1 MGLSAGLAWVG
12 VSSCGTF
19 AEGWEQV
26 DDCAHTNEPP
36 TSDIPVAFPLPGWS
50 RSSSPLAQ
58 DTGGD
63 MACHS

>member
-1 MGLSAGLAWVG
+1 MGLRAGLAWVG
-12 VSSCGTF
+12 VSSCRTF
-19 AEGWEQV
+19 AEGWERV

-36 TSDIPVAFPLPGWS
+36 TSDFPVALPLPGWS